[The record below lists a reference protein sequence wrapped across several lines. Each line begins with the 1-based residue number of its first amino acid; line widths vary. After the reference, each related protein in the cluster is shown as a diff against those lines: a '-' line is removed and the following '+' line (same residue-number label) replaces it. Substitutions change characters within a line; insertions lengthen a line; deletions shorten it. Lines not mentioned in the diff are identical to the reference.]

1 MCDVL
6 QRIVALIH
14 QDVNPFS
21 PANVDVFR
29 MSTEN
34 PGQYHAMLREQAER
48 YSKKS

>member
-1 MCDVL
+1 MCDIL
-6 QRIVALIH
+6 QRIVSLIH

-29 MSTEN
+29 MSTEE
-34 PGQYHAMLREQAER
+34 PVLYKAMLREQAQR